1 MMGTGSVPGNQEGFN
16 LSKAL
21 SLQTA
26 AASADLEFAIDD
38 DRTMNNGFA
47 IVILHYCPSSSTQ
60 KKNKQK
66 KSPSSPAWLFLIL
79 KQHRT
84 QNLGFI
90 AVASVSGGMN
100 VFQRLC
106 RVKLLDQEEGDLTW
120 PLTYIHPFSTQSNQL
135 FLQGTLPSD
144 LQPMCFR
151 LS

>member
-60 KKNKQK
+60 KKKQTK
-66 KSPSSPAWLFLIL
+66 KESKFSCLVVPDPE
-79 KQHRT
+79 
-84 QNLGFI
+84 
-90 AVASVSGGMN
+90 VA
-100 VFQRLC
+100 
-106 RVKLLDQEEGDLTW
+106 
-120 PLTYIHPFSTQSNQL
+120 
-135 FLQGTLPSD
+135 
-144 LQPMCFR
+144 
-151 LS
+151 